1 MLKFFALQMAIVL
14 LIALGVGLVIAFS
27 SLSYSQKEWEENK
40 ALIFLCAGGCLVL
53 LIIIG
58 GLIPSFVK

>member
-1 MLKFFALQMAIVL
+1 MILLLALQIAILL
-14 LIALGVGLVIAFS
+14 LIALSFILLIAVPLAAS
-27 SLSYSQKEWEENK
+27 SQKEWEENK

-58 GLIPSFVK
+58 VLNSFVS